1 MIGLFRFV
9 SFPHARQHRL
19 RTSLT
24 LIGITLGVA
33 VIIAISIVNRTLVS
47 SFQRTIDLVA
57 GKSVLQVHNAESGL
71 KESLFPMIRDTEGVK
86 DAAPVVQGF
95 LPIVGFEGERLFIY
109 GVDLLADFFIRDY
122 RFQGA
127 PFDFEAALDF
137 MA

>member
-24 LIGITLGVA
+24 LIGIILGVA

-71 KESLFPMIRDTEGVK
+71 KDKCPSNGKPLVLSPRKLLREMTL
-86 DAAPVVQGF
+86 AP
-95 LPIVGFEGERLFIY
+95 GETHPL
-109 GVDLLADFFIRDY
+109 
-122 RFQGA
+122 
-127 PFDFEAALDF
+127 
-137 MA
+137 